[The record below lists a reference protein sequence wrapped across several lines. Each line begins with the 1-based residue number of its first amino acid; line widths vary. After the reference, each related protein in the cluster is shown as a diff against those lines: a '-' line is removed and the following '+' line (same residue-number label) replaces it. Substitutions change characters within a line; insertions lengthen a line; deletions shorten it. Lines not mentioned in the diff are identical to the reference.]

1 MSTEWV
7 IGRFKT
13 LCCSLAPNNAA
24 TSCHPNRPMCT
35 LVNVLSSRRKTESPK
50 PSVFL
55 IAASHRLEIRCGSV
69 NLATAFYAER
79 LPGTDGC
86 LAFRT
91 DLNARFLKGRIPR
104 LLNWGA
110 A

>member
-1 MSTEWV
+1 M
-7 IGRFKT
+7 R
-13 LCCSLAPNNAA
+13 
-24 TSCHPNRPMCT
+24 T
-35 LVNVLSSRRKTESPK
+35 LVNVFSSRRKTESPK

-79 LPGTDGC
+79 LPETDGC